1 MMALDNKMAGKDLND
16 DDIRDKIPLVA
27 KNDPDHKSRF
37 TVGGVEF
44 GGPLIPVM
52 GGPNTVE
59 NEEMIVKTAKSIKA
73 SGGHFLRGGAFKP
86 LTFPYRSEKYYET
99 REQGLAWLQV
109 AKKESGLPVVTEVM
123 DVAKIDVVAQN
134 SDMMQIGTRN
144 MQNYVL
150 LTEVGKTGMPVML
163 KRGYGSSLRDWLMAA
178 EYIAL
183 EHDRLGQQQKIV
195 LCERGVVSNHTH
207 RAGSRFLLDL
217 QVVPAAQ
224 DVTHLPV
231 MTDPS
236 HATFW
241 QPWVRS
247 MMLASIGAG
256 ADGLM
261 LEVHPNP
268 PEAAVDP
275 LQCSSLEQFD
285 EMMKAMRPVAAA
297 IGRTLDA

>member
-27 KNDPDHKSRF
+27 KDNPDHKSRF
-37 TVGGVEF
+37 TVAGVEF

-52 GGPNTVE
+52 AGPNTVE
-59 NEEMIVKTAKSIKA
+59 NEEMIVKTAKSIKT

-109 AKKESGLPVVTEVM
+109 AKKETGMPVVTEVM

-134 SDMMQIGTRN
+134 SDMLQIGTRN

-241 QPWVRS
+241 QPWVRP

>member
-1 MMALDNKMAGKDLND
+1 MALDNKMAGKDLND

-27 KNDPDHKSRF
+27 KNAPDHKSRF

-52 GGPNTVE
+52 AGPNTVE

-134 SDMMQIGTRN
+134 SDMLQIGTRN

-183 EHDRLGQQQKIV
+183 EHDRLGQQQKIL

-241 QPWVRS
+241 QPWVRP

>member
-1 MMALDNKMAGKDLND
+1 MALDNKMAGKDLND

-27 KNDPDHKSRF
+27 KNAPDHKSRF

-52 GGPNTVE
+52 AGPNTVE

-134 SDMMQIGTRN
+134 SDMLQIGTRN

-183 EHDRLGQQQKIV
+183 EHDRLGQQQQIV

-241 QPWVRS
+241 QPWVRP

-285 EMMKAMRPVAAA
+285 EMMRAMRPVAAA